1 MKYIFLELRN
11 LSTFDIMTSVKV
23 RVEGRTHYDTHI
35 QRAGGQGE
43 DEGGSLDNSVV

>member
-1 MKYIFLELRN
+1 LA
-11 LSTFDIMTSVKV
+11 TTSRV
-23 RVEGRTHYDTHI
+23 RVEGRTHHDTLI